1 MSGGHFEYIQFRF
14 LDPIEELENIIKN
27 KNGEYSEE
35 SINKIKECIQ
45 YLKLSSIYL
54 NRIDLVLSGDCS
66 EENLS
71 KDINHE
77 INNIRN

>member
-14 LDPIEELENIIKN
+14 LDPIEELETIVKN
-27 KNGEYSEE
+27 NGDYSQE
-35 SINKIKECIQ
+35 SINKIKECIE

-71 KDINHE
+71 KDINYE
-77 INNIRN
+77 INNIKF